1 MSVRVKIC
9 GIVHPDDAAAAA
21 EAGADL
27 LGLNFVPSSQ
37 RCLSLDQAEAV
48 VARVADSAL
57 ECVAVFQDASWEE
70 IEGITRRIDVA
81 RVQLHGRESRQDI
94 DMLEYPVIKALRG
107 ADMAAAQRYPD
118 ALLLLDHPEGG
129 GGTGKTWD
137 FSQASELVETGR
149 DVILAGG
156 LTPKNVAKALAALG
170 GLLPWGVDT
179 ASGVEG
185 KELRKDEKKMRAFV
199 RAVREAE
206 QGD

>member
-27 LGLNFVPSSQ
+27 LGLNFVPSSK

-48 VARVADSAL
+48 VARVAGSPV
-57 ECVAVFQDASWEE
+57 ECVAVVQDASWEE
-70 IEGITRRIDVA
+70 IEHITRRIDVD
-81 RVQLHGRESRQDI
+81 RVQLHGRESQQDL
-94 DMLEYPVIKALRG
+94 DLLEYPVIKALRG
-107 ADMAAAQRYPD
+107 ADMAAAERYPD

-129 GGTGKTWD
+129 GGSGKTWD
-137 FSQASELVETGR
+137 FGTASALVEAGR

-179 ASGVEG
+179 ASGVED
-185 KELRKDEKKMRAFV
+185 KTLRKDAAKMRAFV

-206 QGD
+206 QGG